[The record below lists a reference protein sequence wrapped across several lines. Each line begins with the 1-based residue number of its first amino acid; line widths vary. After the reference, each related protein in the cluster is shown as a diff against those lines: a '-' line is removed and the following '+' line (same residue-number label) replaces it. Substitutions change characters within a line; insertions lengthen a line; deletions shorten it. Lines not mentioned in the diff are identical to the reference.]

1 MEKKPTSK
9 TTPAAKIVVAG
20 AVTPKKKK
28 KRYYPS
34 KKSRV
39 QAIAEKGEK
48 KAKLDGNLASAK
60 TAEKAKKEVVQP
72 ELPFFR
78 ENAKQPE
85 PASFVWV
92 DDTKQTWLQK
102 VVAWLTSIGK

>member
-9 TTPAAKIVVAG
+9 TQAAKIVAG

-39 QAIAEKGEK
+39 QAIAAKGEK
-48 KAKLDGNLASAK
+48 KVKVDGNLASAK
-60 TAEKAKKEVVQP
+60 VAEKAKKEDIAP
-72 ELPFFR
+72 EMPFFR

-85 PASFVWV
+85 PASFVWAE
-92 DDTKQTWLQK
+92 DTKQTWLQK
-102 VVAWLTSIGK
+102 VVAWLNSIGK

>member
-1 MEKKPTSK
+1 MEKKPTNK
-9 TTPAAKIVVAG
+9 TTPAAKIVAG
-20 AVTPKKKK
+20 ALAPKKKK

-39 QAIAEKGEK
+39 QAIAAKGEK

-60 TAEKAKKEVVQP
+60 KAEKAKPEVV
-72 ELPFFR
+72 EMPFFR
-78 ENAKQPE
+78 DNAVQPE
-85 PASFVWV
+85 PASFVWAE
-92 DDTKQTWLQK
+92 DKQPTWLQK

>member
-9 TTPAAKIVVAG
+9 TTPAAKIVAG

-34 KKSRV
+34 KKARV
-39 QAIAEKGEK
+39 QAIAAKGEK
-48 KAKLDGNLASAK
+48 KVKVDGNLASAK
-60 TAEKAKKEVVQP
+60 TAEKAKPEAVQP

-85 PASFVWV
+85 PASFVWAE
-92 DDTKQTWLQK
+92 DKQPTWLQK

>member
-1 MEKKPTSK
+1 MEKKPTNK
-9 TTPAAKIVVAG
+9 TQAAKIVAG

-39 QAIAEKGEK
+39 QAIAAKGEK
-48 KAKLDGNLASAK
+48 KEKLDGNLASAK
-60 TAEKAKKEVVQP
+60 TAEKAKPEVV
-72 ELPFFR
+72 EMPFFR
-78 ENAKQPE
+78 DNAKQPE
-85 PASFVWV
+85 PAVFVWAE
-92 DDTKQTWLQK
+92 DKQPTWLQK

>member
-1 MEKKPTSK
+1 MEKKPTNK
-9 TTPAAKIVVAG
+9 TTPAAKIVAG
-20 AVTPKKKK
+20 ALAPKKKK

-39 QAIAEKGEK
+39 QAIAAKGDK
-48 KAKLDGNLASAK
+48 KDKLDGNLASAK

-72 ELPFFR
+72 EMPFFR

-85 PASFVWV
+85 PASFVWAE
-92 DDTKQTWLQK
+92 DKKPTWMQRVL
-102 VVAWLTSIGK
+102 AWLTSIGK

>member
-1 MEKKPTSK
+1 MEKKPTNK
-9 TTPAAKIVVAG
+9 APAAKIVAG
-20 AVTPKKKK
+20 ALAPKKKK

-39 QAIAEKGEK
+39 QAIAAKGEK

-60 TAEKAKKEVVQP
+60 KAEKAKPEVV
-72 ELPFFR
+72 EMPFFR
-78 ENAKQPE
+78 ENAVQPE
-85 PASFVWV
+85 PASFVWS
-92 DDTKQTWLQK
+92 DESQTKTWLQK

>member
-1 MEKKPTSK
+1 MEKKTKSK
-9 TTPAAKIVVAG
+9 TPAAKIVVAG

-39 QAIAEKGEK
+39 QAIAAKGEK

-72 ELPFFR
+72 E
-78 ENAKQPE
+78 

-92 DDTKQTWLQK
+92 DDNKQTWLQK

>member
-1 MEKKPTSK
+1 MEKKQTK
-9 TTPAAKIVVAG
+9 KVTITTG
-20 AVTPKKKK
+20 AVTPKKK

-39 QAIAEKGEK
+39 QAIAAKGEK

-60 TAEKAKKEVVQP
+60 KAEKAKP
-72 ELPFFR
+72 EAVEMPFFR

-85 PASFVWV
+85 PASFVWAE
-92 DDTKQTWLQK
+92 DKEPTWLQK

>member
-1 MEKKPTSK
+1 MEKKPTNK
-9 TTPAAKIVVAG
+9 AQAAKIVAD
-20 AVTPKKKK
+20 AITPKKKK

-39 QAIAEKGEK
+39 QAIAAKGEK
-48 KAKLDGNLASAK
+48 KVKVDGNLVSAK
-60 TAEKAKKEVVQP
+60 TAEKAKKEAVQP

-85 PASFVWV
+85 PASFVWAE
-92 DDTKQTWLQK
+92 DKQPTWLQK

>member
-1 MEKKPTSK
+1 MEKKPTNK
-9 TTPAAKIVVAG
+9 TTPAAKIVAD
-20 AVTPKKKK
+20 AITPKKKK

-39 QAIAEKGEK
+39 QAIAAKGEK
-48 KAKLDGNLASAK
+48 KVKVDGNLASAK
-60 TAEKAKKEVVQP
+60 TAEKAKPEAVQP

-85 PASFVWV
+85 PAVFVWAE
-92 DDTKQTWLQK
+92 DKQPTWLQK

>member
-1 MEKKPTSK
+1 MEKKQTK
-9 TTPAAKIVVAG
+9 KVTIAAVTAG
-20 AVTPKKKK
+20 AITPKKKK

-39 QAIAEKGEK
+39 QAIAAKGEK
-48 KAKLDGNLASAK
+48 KVKVDGNLASAK

-78 ENAKQPE
+78 ENAVQPE
-85 PASFVWV
+85 PASFVWAE
-92 DDTKQTWLQK
+92 DKQPTWLQK

>member
-1 MEKKPTSK
+1 MEKKPTNK
-9 TTPAAKIVVAG
+9 TQAAKIVAG

-39 QAIAEKGEK
+39 QAIAAKAEK
-48 KAKLDGNLASAK
+48 KEKLDGNLASAK
-60 TAEKAKKEVVQP
+60 KAEKAKPEVV
-72 ELPFFR
+72 EMPFFR
-78 ENAKQPE
+78 DNAKQPE
-85 PASFVWV
+85 PASFVWAG
-92 DDTKQTWLQK
+92 DKEPTWLQR